1 MTRVKSIN
9 SKLTY
14 NGYLYASD
22 SKEHYKQGKLVKV
35 LVDEDDFHTYQN
47 YGWYISPKGYVYTMI
62 DNHTILLHRLITNCN
77 DINYV
82 IDHHDGNKLN
92 NTKSNL
98 IVMTNTE
105 NLNKAWYEQNLYH
118 TTKPVMMFDVDDY
131 EYKNPLMK
139 FDSIAE
145 ANEYFKDTG
154 LSGGRGAISNACSG
168 RAKTSYGYRWRY
180 QN

>member
-35 LVDEDDFHTYQN
+35 LVDE
-47 YGWYISPKGYVYTMI
+47 
-62 DNHTILLHRLITNCN
+62 
-77 DINYV
+77 
-82 IDHHDGNKLN
+82 
-92 NTKSNL
+92 
-98 IVMTNTE
+98 
-105 NLNKAWYEQNLYH
+105 KAWYEQNLYH
-118 TTKPVMMFDVDDY
+118 TNRPVMMFDVNDY